1 MKYRKLLRQLFCKA
15 DPLDNRTSILYN
27 KGMITNPQISNPIE
41 VADLFPRPE
50 SLDLAVL
57 DEVRALAEN
66 QGCAQE
72 EMIVRLLRQAL
83 HTRRREG
90 QTYRAWE
97 SLSLREKQ
105 VAAMVCAG
113 MTGRQIAA
121 RLVLSPET
129 IKTHVRHVLAKFG
142 LNSRQAFRNLLADWD
157 FSRWITAEN
166 PMMIMDLSGPR
177 GKKVRNMYDPL
188 ELECESE

>member
-1 MKYRKLLRQLFCKA
+1 
-15 DPLDNRTSILYN
+15 
-27 KGMITNPQISNPIE
+27 MITNPQISNPIE
-41 VADLFPRPE
+41 VADLFPRTE
-50 SLDLAVL
+50 SVDLTVL
-57 DEVRALAEN
+57 DEVRELAEN

-97 SLSLREKQ
+97 SLSQREKQ
-105 VAAMVCAG
+105 VAAMVCVG

-157 FSRWITAEN
+157 FSRWALADN
-166 PMMIMDLSGPR
+166 PLMIMDVSGSR
-177 GKKVRNMYDPL
+177 GRKAYNLYDPL
-188 ELECESE
+188 EDESE